1 MTNVQTTIDMLLEK
15 INSLEERVAAL
26 ESKNSKQ
33 KNGISTII
41 NYHTPTI
48 NYLEWIKTLDP
59 TQENM
64 ELIFSHGY
72 IQGMSMMLCSL
83 IEQSTDPP
91 FILNRSKKNQ
101 ILIYIDAKW
110 SQMDNKQFETFIDIQ
125 QFKLLKLFKQWK
137 QDNPKYL
144 SDEYSEILSKY
155 HQNILGTKLPKIT
168 TIQRIRNTVYNS
180 LL

>member
-1 MTNVQTTIDMLLEK
+1 MTNQETTIEMLLEK

-26 ESKNSKQ
+26 ESKNPKQ
-33 KNGISTII
+33 KNTISSII

-48 NYLEWIKTLDP
+48 NYLEWIKTLEA

-64 ELIFSHGY
+64 ELIFTHGY

-91 FILNRSKKNQ
+91 FILNRNKKNQ
-101 ILIYIDAKW
+101 IFIYIDAKW
-110 SQMDNKQFETFIDIQ
+110 SQMENKQFETFIDIQ
-125 QFKLLKLFKQWK
+125 QSKLLKIFKQWK

>member
-1 MTNVQTTIDMLLEK
+1 MTDQQTTIEILLDK
-15 INSLEERVAAL
+15 INSLEERVAIL
-26 ESKNSKQ
+26 ESKTPKH
-33 KNGISTII
+33 KNGIPTIM
-41 NYHTPTI
+41 NFHTPTI
-48 NYLEWIKTLDP
+48 NYSDWIKTLEP
-59 TQENM
+59 TQEHM

-101 ILIYIDAKW
+101 ILIYIDGKW
-110 SQMDNKQFETFIDIQ
+110 IQMDNKEFETCVDIQ
-125 QFKLLKLFKQWK
+125 QFKLLKIFKQWK
-137 QDNPKYL
+137 EDNPKYL
-144 SDEYSEILSKY
+144 TDEYSEILSKY
-155 HQNILGTKLPKIT
+155 HQNILGTKYPKIT

>member
-1 MTNVQTTIDMLLEK
+1 MTNQQTTIDMLLEK
-15 INSLEERVAAL
+15 IQSLEERVAAL
-26 ESKNSKQ
+26 ESKNPKQ
-33 KNGISTII
+33 KNGIPSII
-41 NYHTPTI
+41 NFHTPTI
-48 NYLEWIKTLDP
+48 NYSEWIKILEP

-101 ILIYIDAKW
+101 ILIYIDGKW
-110 SQMDNKQFETFIDIQ
+110 IQMDNKEFETCVDIQ
-125 QFKLLKLFKQWK
+125 QFKLLKIFKQWK
-137 QDNPKYL
+137 EDNPKYL
-144 SDEYSEILSKY
+144 TDEYSEILSKY
-155 HQNILGTKLPKIT
+155 HQNILGTKYPKIT